1 MQTEIAEEARLARA
15 IDAIHV
21 RFGEQALVRAARL
34 PEAQPWSTGLGELDR
49 LTGIGGLPGGRVSV
63 LQGRLGS
70 GKLTLALA
78 LLARAT
84 RELAQAVVVD
94 PGVGFDPWALEPMN
108 PELSS
113 LAIVRP
119 PDAAAAGEAAVALA
133 RAGAGLLLV
142 LGTLPEPA
150 LAPLESAAARSGSLV
165 VVTADAREAAL
176 AHAASLVLGVER
188 TAWLRESGELVGLQS
203 CVTCLKNKL
212 APPGAATEL
221 EIRYPLGA
229 RVFPERAVGIVQYEG
244 ARQWVVRTAVG

>member
-21 RFGEQALVRAARL
+21 RFGEQALVRATRL
-34 PEAQPWSTGLGELDR
+34 PEAHPWATGLAELDR

-63 LQGRLGS
+63 LQGPLGS
-70 GKLTLALA
+70 GKLTIALA

-94 PGVGFDPWALEPMN
+94 HGLGFDPWALEPMN
-108 PELSS
+108 PDLSS

-142 LGTLPEPA
+142 LGALPESA

-165 VVTADAREAAL
+165 VTTAEAREAAL

-188 TAWLRESGELVGLQS
+188 TAWLRESGELVGLQA
-203 CVTCLKNKL
+203 CVTCLKNKV

-229 RVFPERAVGIVQYEG
+229 RVFPERPIGIVQYEG